1 MNKSTAHRRFPY
13 KDIAMNSLRQIPLH
27 MLLLAGLVS
36 PMQAKNKDNETPAAK
51 AAASDEVAY
60 AGLNVGPRFEVEN
73 VTVPDGAGILVGFI
87 DPKGPSAG
95 RVEEGDI
102 LTRLD
107 DQMLFNAEQFRALVR
122 TRKPGDKVKL
132 TLVRGVEPM
141 VVEFALGSRP
151 AERVSAG
158 RPGVIQTPNGITIVP
173 GGVIPPEVLR
183 QLQDMQSGGPPP
195 PVRSP
200 NPARDQ
206 LRVQPGARSR
216 IPSVDEL
223 RAQPGAGA
231 TSSHSFSFSF
241 GNGAKSS
248 STSMASDGE
257 GTVSLEEKDGQKRA
271 VVKDRD
277 GRTLFDGDVTD
288 KAAVEKL
295 PADVR
300 RRLRLV
306 EGKGF
311 TLPGF
316 PGNAVPAQAP
326 TEEPKKYDLKKGA

>member
-1 MNKSTAHRRFPY
+1 
-13 KDIAMNSLRQIPLH
+13 MNSLRQIPLH

-51 AAASDEVAY
+51 VAATDEVAY
-60 AGLNVGPRFEVEN
+60 AGFNVGPRVEAAN
-73 VTVPDGAGILVGFI
+73 ATVPAGVGILVGFI
-87 DPKGPSAG
+87 DPKGPSVG
-95 RVEEGDI
+95 KVEEGDI

-141 VVEFALGSRP
+141 VIDFVLGSRP
-151 AERVSAG
+151 AEKVAAQARTGTRSGRAG
-158 RPGVIQTPNGITIVP
+158 SIETPNGITIGP
-173 GGVIPPEVLR
+173 GGVIPPEVLK
-183 QLQDMQSGGPPP
+183 QLQDMQSG
-195 PVRSP
+195 
-200 NPARDQ
+200 
-206 LRVQPGARSR
+206 
-216 IPSVDEL
+216 PSSS
-223 RAQPGAGA
+223 
-231 TSSHSFSFSF
+231 SSHSFSFSF

-257 GTVSLEEKDGQKRA
+257 GTVSLEEKDGKKRA

-277 GRTLFDGDVTD
+277 GKTLFDGDVTE
-288 KAAVEKL
+288 KASVEKL
-295 PADVR
+295 PADIR
-300 RRLRLV
+300 RRLKLV

-316 PGNAVPAQAP
+316 PLSSPPAP
-326 TEEPKKYDLKKGA
+326 TEEPKKKFDPKQGA